1 MPRKPYSQGWLC
13 TQILCPAPG
22 CCIYWDGSLS
32 STLETE
38 CRELAHS
45 GPQIGQ
51 DIDSLGL
58 LLSHCGILDK
68 SFGVLF
74 ILSPL
79 SSGPKASADFLFF
92 LFFTVLLCCMW
103 VEPQALCMVG
113 RCCPGSLPPSYVRQC
128 SDLLQEGIGQQASH
142 NSRTEGLDQA
152 VCPGVPGDI
161 ASPHPAR
168 THGRMVL
175 RLG

>member
-92 LFFTVLLCCMW
+92 LFLQYYCVACGWSPRPCVWLADAAQGPCPHPMSDSVHICC
-103 VEPQALCMVG
+103 
-113 RCCPGSLPPSYVRQC
+113 RKGSVNRL
-128 SDLLQEGIGQQASH
+128 H
-142 NSRTEGLDQA
+142 TSRTEGLDQA
-152 VCPGVPGDI
+152 VCPGVPGDS
-161 ASPHPAR
+161 ASPHPA
-168 THGRMVL
+168 HPW
-175 RLG
+175 